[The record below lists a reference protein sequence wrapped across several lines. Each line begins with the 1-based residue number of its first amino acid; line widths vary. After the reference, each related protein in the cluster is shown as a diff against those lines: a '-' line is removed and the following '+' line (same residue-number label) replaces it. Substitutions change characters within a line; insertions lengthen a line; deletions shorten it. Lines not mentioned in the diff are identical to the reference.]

1 MIVISPQTR
10 NTVWHTWLDAA
21 RLVRYYSELWNKQAK
36 IRIILRIVLLVSAG
50 GTLTAVIAAAP
61 EVIQGIF
68 AIIIGV
74 IVAYDFAIDHSK
86 RVATLKL
93 VSQECG
99 RLEEECHALWIDVER
114 GVVEDAEVIEQ
125 VNTLTTQIREATDRA
140 QQMEIPI
147 DSDLHEKCTEQ
158 AYTITK
164 SYDVPA

>member
-1 MIVISPQTR
+1 MSISTQTR
-10 NTVWHTWLDAA
+10 NMAWHTWLDAA

-36 IRIILRIVLLVSAG
+36 IRIGLRIVLLVSAG
-50 GTLTAVIAAAP
+50 GTLTAAIAAAP
-61 EVIQGIF
+61 EFIQGIF

-99 RLEEECHALWIDVER
+99 RLENECHALWIDVER
-114 GVVEDAEVIEQ
+114 GSVNDAEVIEQ
-125 VNTLTTQIREATDRA
+125 ANRLSNQIREATDKA
-140 QQMEIPI
+140 EQMEIPI
-147 DSDLHEKCTEQ
+147 DSDLHEKCAEQ
-158 AYTITK
+158 AYTVVK

>member
-1 MIVISPQTR
+1 MFISPQTR
-10 NTVWHTWLDAA
+10 NAAWHTWLDAA

-36 IRIILRIVLLVSAG
+36 IRIALRIVLLVAAG
-50 GTLTAVIAAAP
+50 GTLTIWIEAAP
-61 EVIQGIF
+61 RYIQAIA

-74 IVAYDFAIDHSK
+74 VVAYDFAVDHSK

-99 RLEEECHALWIDVER
+99 RLEEECHALWIDIER
-114 GVVEDAEVIEQ
+114 GVMEDEDAVRK
-125 VNTLTTQIREATDRA
+125 VNALSAQIREATDRA

-147 DSDLHEKCTEQ
+147 DSDLNEKCTKQ
-158 AYTITK
+158 AYTIAK